1 MREVR
6 FRRIYLEQFLEEID
20 IIIELLNEAHWTDFL
35 VIGMVYV
42 ILILGLISQWNQ
54 KRRQP
59 IYNYIWLIVCPPVG
73 LYLVQHNRK
82 IKKKDK
88 KKMTYTVITAWSIL
102 ISAILI
108 YAGWIPEPEYQQTV
122 YEGGVGLEKRPIGGS
137 LEVHFIDIGQGDAT
151 LIVYEDFHILID
163 GGNNGSESML
173 LDYLEQNGVDDLE
186 IVVATHPDADHIGGL
201 PEVLEKYPVDL
212 IIDSGEAHSSQ
223 TYKAYLNQVEAQK
236 EAGALYL
243 EDDDLSFYLSD
254 DIIFEIIETGDDN
267 GDRNNNSVVAKLSYG
282 EIDFLLTGDMESQTE
297 QKILS
302 RHLEAE
308 ILKAGHHGSKTS
320 SSISFLDEVQPEVV
334 IISAGKNNSY
344 GHPHQALLDRIN
356 RYTDE
361 IYVTYEV
368 GSIVVSTDGHEYD
381 IRFQ

>member
-20 IIIELLNEAHWTDFL
+20 VIIELLNEAHWTDFL

-54 KRRQP
+54 KRRQL
-59 IYNYIWLIVCPPVG
+59 IYNYMWLIVCPPVG

-88 KKMTYTVITAWSIL
+88 KKMTYTVITAWSVL

-122 YEGGVGLEKRPIGGS
+122 YEGGVGLEKRPTGGR

-163 GGNNGSESML
+163 GGNNRSESIL
-173 LDYLEQNGVDDLE
+173 LDYLEKTGVDDLE

-236 EAGALYL
+236 AAGALYL

-282 EIDFLLTGDMESQTE
+282 EIDFLFTGDMESQTE

-344 GHPHQALLDRIN
+344 GHPHQELLDRLN

>member
-1 MREVR
+1 M
-6 FRRIYLEQFLEEID
+6 EQFLEEID
-20 IIIELLNEAHWTDFL
+20 VIIELLNEAHWTDFL

-42 ILILGLISQWNQ
+42 ILVLGLISQWNQ

-59 IYNYIWLIVCPPVG
+59 SYNYIWLIICPPVG
-73 LYLVQHNRK
+73 LYLVEHNRK

-88 KKMTYTVITAWSIL
+88 KKMTYSVITVWSIL

-108 YAGWIPEPEYQQTV
+108 YAGWIPKPEYQQTV
-122 YEGGVGLEKRPIGGS
+122 YEGGVGLEKRPVGES

-151 LIVYEDFHILID
+151 LIVYEGFHILID

-173 LDYLEQNGVDDLE
+173 LDYLEKTGVDDLE

-344 GHPHQALLDRIN
+344 GHPHQALLNRIN

-368 GSIVVSTDGHEYD
+368 GSIVVSTDGHGYD